1 MIRCNLRFWRKIKSR
16 VFDVW
21 QNGVR
26 VAIIDEDLEIRGINL
41 AALAF
46 KVNGL
51 IRLLS
56 VSLMP
61 SLWFMLT
68 HRHGV
73 GYRKYTCMSVC
84 DRVNEACIKQCS
96 V

>member
-46 KVNGL
+46 
-51 IRLLS
+51 
-56 VSLMP
+56 
-61 SLWFMLT
+61 
-68 HRHGV
+68 
-73 GYRKYTCMSVC
+73 
-84 DRVNEACIKQCS
+84 
-96 V
+96 

>member
-1 MIRCNLRFWRKIKSR
+1 MCGRMFSQIAT
-16 VFDVW
+16 
-21 QNGVR
+21 GVR

-46 KVNGL
+46 NGL

>member
-1 MIRCNLRFWRKIKSR
+1 MCGRMFSQIAT
-16 VFDVW
+16 
-21 QNGVR
+21 GVV

-61 SLWFMLT
+61 PLWFMLT

-84 DRVNEACIKQCS
+84 DTVNEACIKQCS

>member
-1 MIRCNLRFWRKIKSR
+1 MCGRMFSQIAT
-16 VFDVW
+16 
-21 QNGVR
+21 GVR
-26 VAIIDEDLEIRGINL
+26 VAIIDEDLEIRGLNL

-68 HRHGV
+68 HLHGV

-84 DRVNEACIKQCS
+84 DRVNEACIKKCS